1 MILYFQIALVFFL
14 LIFLKSFIRLIR
26 SSLYLKKYSKK
37 EIKYTGDKKLSI
49 LMPVY
54 KEVPNIEKS
63 VVFFKELSK
72 ICNVYYITTSKEKD
86 GATYKEVEKQIKKHK
101 TTNIFLENC
110 PNEVGTMATQINF
123 MAKKLEDDAIIGLY
137 NIDSFPEVKTFE
149 YVLSSIK
156 QGECLQQVSYFD
168 DDLKGVM
175 SSAQDWQNR
184 WSVVYEMGK
193 MTNKSTFMNFTYTIG
208 HGLFIYK
215 KDLAQIG
222 YWSDTFLNEDNELGY
237 RMAVN
242 KFKIRPIPYMEKADF
257 AKNAKIY
264 VKQQSVWINGPL
276 YAFSYYKEYKKTDK
290 KGSFLSAILNFKA
303 AVSWLCL
310 PWFFAANIIA
320 AAFFNVWV
328 SLALLGSLILYLSVI
343 NLGTRLT
350 LYRRGYLK
358 KPFAK
363 HFLISD
369 ILFFFLHTFGPIRT
383 LFKIMAGKN
392 TIKNKYKTEK

>member
-1 MILYFQIALVFFL
+1 
-14 LIFLKSFIRLIR
+14 
-26 SSLYLKKYSKK
+26 
-37 EIKYTGDKKLSI
+37 
-49 LMPVY
+49 
-54 KEVPNIEKS
+54 
-63 VVFFKELSK
+63 
-72 ICNVYYITTSKEKD
+72 
-86 GATYKEVEKQIKKHK
+86 
-101 TTNIFLENC
+101 
-110 PNEVGTMATQINF
+110 
-123 MAKKLEDDAIIGLY
+123 
-137 NIDSFPEVKTFE
+137 
-149 YVLSSIK
+149 
-156 QGECLQQVSYFD
+156 
-168 DDLKGVM
+168 
-175 SSAQDWQNR
+175 
-184 WSVVYEMGK
+184 
-193 MTNKSTFMNFTYTIG
+193 
-208 HGLFIYK
+208 
-215 KDLAQIG
+215 
-222 YWSDTFLNEDNELGY
+222 
-237 RMAVN
+237 
-242 KFKIRPIPYMEKADF
+242 MEKADF

-350 LYRRGYLK
+350 LYKRGYLK